1 MNQNCLNASNKNIE
15 FYLFVERLLIP
26 NFSQV
31 TTIKCDY
38 FLERVGSIHVFNVK
52 GEKVT
57 TTTTKPTLK
66 LGLNFVF
73 VAESL
78 PEDYLQ

>member
-1 MNQNCLNASNKNIE
+1 
-15 FYLFVERLLIP
+15 
-26 NFSQV
+26 V

-73 VAESL
+73 VAAL